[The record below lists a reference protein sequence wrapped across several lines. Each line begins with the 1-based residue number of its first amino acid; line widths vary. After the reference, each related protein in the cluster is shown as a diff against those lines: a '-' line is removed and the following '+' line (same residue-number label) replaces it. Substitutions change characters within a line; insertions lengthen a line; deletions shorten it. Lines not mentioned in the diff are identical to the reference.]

1 MRTPDG
7 SATFAPMRYTV
18 PSHRLAAVEEV
29 LGVLTEA
36 RRVVL
41 TTHINADGDGA
52 GSQVAL
58 TGFLR
63 EQGAE
68 AWIVNPT
75 PYPRLFRFLIPD
87 PDWVVPASDPAAE
100 QLCRDADLAVVL
112 DTGEVPRLGRVKPMI
127 DAVPKVVVDHHPPGT
142 APIPGV
148 SLRDPA
154 ACATGELVF
163 DLLTRADCLWAEP
176 AVTALYV
183 AIVTDTGSFRHS
195 NTSSRCHRIAAEL
208 IERGADPEEVHRSVY
223 GAFPPRRLQLL
234 REALGLLGVNEDG
247 TVAWMTVPA
256 DAFHALG
263 AQPDD
268 LEGLVDYPRS
278 LDGVQVAVL
287 FRRIRSGAVK
297 VSFRSNG
304 EVDVD
309 RLAKSFGGG
318 GHVKASGAVV
328 QGSEEAVRRRVVD
341 AAEAAVRAVASIS
354 GAVPDQE
361 PIPQE

>member
-1 MRTPDG
+1 M
-7 SATFAPMRYTV
+7 SYTV
-18 PSHRLAAVEEV
+18 PSHRLADVEEV
-29 LGVLTEA
+29 LGVLFEA

-52 GSQVAL
+52 GSEVAL
-58 TGFLR
+58 ASFLR
-63 EQGAE
+63 ERGAE

-75 PYPRLFRFLIPD
+75 PYPRLFRFLLPD
-87 PDWVVPASDPAAE
+87 PDWVVAASDPIAE

-127 DAVPKVVVDHHPPGT
+127 AAVPKVVVDHHPPGS
-142 APIPGV
+142 APIPGL

-163 DLLTRADCLWAEP
+163 DLLSRAGCRWDEAT
-176 AVTALYV
+176 VTALYV

-195 NTSSRCHRIAAEL
+195 NTSSRCHSIAAEL
-208 IERGADPEEVHRSVY
+208 IDRGADPEGVHRRVY
-223 GAFPPRRLQLL
+223 GAFPARRLLLL
-234 REALGLLGVNEDG
+234 REALGHLSVSEDG

-256 DAFHALG
+256 DAFRDLG

-278 LDGVQVAVL
+278 LEGVEVALL
-287 FRRIRSGAVK
+287 FRRIRNDAVK

-304 EVDVD
+304 DVDVD

-328 QGSEEAVRRRVVD
+328 QGTEEAVRQRVID
-341 AAEAAVRAVASIS
+341 AASEAVRAIASGS
-354 GAVPDQE
+354 PPVPDQE
-361 PIPQE
+361 PIPQD

>member
-1 MRTPDG
+1 M
-7 SATFAPMRYTV
+7 SYTV
-18 PSHRLAAVEEV
+18 PSHRLADLDNV
-29 LGVLTEA
+29 LRVLTEA

-52 GSQVAL
+52 GSEVAL
-58 TGFLR
+58 ASFLR
-63 EQGAE
+63 ERGAE

-75 PYPRLFRFLIPD
+75 PYPRLFRFLVPD
-87 PDWVVPASDPAAE
+87 PDWVVAASDSAAE

-112 DTGEVPRLGRVKPMI
+112 DTGEVSRIGRVKPLI
-127 DAVPKVVVDHHPPGT
+127 AAVPKVVVDHHPPGS
-142 APIPGV
+142 APIPGLSV
-148 SLRDPA
+148 RDST

-163 DLLTRADCLWAEP
+163 DLLTLAGFRWDET

-208 IERGADPEEVHRSVY
+208 IDRGADPEEVHRCVY

-256 DAFHALG
+256 EAFRDLG

-278 LDGVQVAVL
+278 LEGVEVALL
-287 FRRIRSGAVK
+287 FRRIRNDAVK

-304 EVDVD
+304 DVDVD

-328 QGSEEAVRRRVVD
+328 QGGEEAVRLRVIAA
-341 AAEAAVRAVASIS
+341 AAEAVRAVAAGST
-354 GAVPDQE
+354 PLLDQE
-361 PIPQE
+361 PIPQD